1 MIYGHFGDF
10 WFSCLCLF
18 LAEFVFLLKLCSLA
32 KEGGQQRFGM
42 RVNMEMGC
50 GMKFIG
56 GMWDR
61 STLVGARF
69 AHFGRLAV
77 GVSKTKT

>member
-1 MIYGHFGDF
+1 
-10 WFSCLCLF
+10 
-18 LAEFVFLLKLCSLA
+18 
-32 KEGGQQRFGM
+32 M

-61 STLVGARF
+61 SILVGVRF
-69 AHFGRLAV
+69 VYFGRLVV
-77 GVSKTKT
+77 GVLKIKI

>member
-1 MIYGHFGDF
+1 
-10 WFSCLCLF
+10 
-18 LAEFVFLLKLCSLA
+18 
-32 KEGGQQRFGM
+32 M